1 MTFLLWIIMWFFI
14 VKCILSSSTIL
25 VQDSLKGVQKRS
37 ERFHLQNVPII
48 HTHTLGTSI
57 VSNTYLLPF
66 SLAVKNC
73 RVGRFLT
80 FYPFPSICLIYVS
93 KWMDHQH
100 VWINFP
106 LLFERVHRRLF
117 SNRINIKINL
127 LNWFCY
133 IFHYIRSCTYI
144 KRIVSTLF
152 HASKWTQP
160 SHWLMVN
167 AAIN

>member
-14 VKCILSSSTIL
+14 VKCILSSSIIF

-106 LLFERVHRRLF
+106 LLFERIHRKLF
-117 SNRINIKINL
+117 SNWINMKINS
-127 LNWFCY
+127 LNWFY
-133 IFHYIRSCTYI
+133 YTSITY
-144 KRIVSTLF
+144 VLAVPF
-152 HASKWTQP
+152 
-160 SHWLMVN
+160 
-167 AAIN
+167 